1 MVTNIM
7 KAMAPGE
14 GAHGELAAFFAAR
27 PDVTLAQFGQYTT
40 LAESTMRHFWNGE
53 LGSSEVKA
61 EVRRVLDLARAGEI
75 LQPGGGRSAT
85 ALVVTESARRAR
97 RVARAG
103 NFYKTQTVAKISE
116 VLNYCAE
123 ECEIG
128 VVTAD
133 YGCGKTEAV
142 AAWRRATAGAIESMV
157 FEFDEFSSSN
167 KVDFLARLAGQFG
180 LACAKGPQNGGR
192 IFQALVEYL
201 RENPCLLIFDQCE
214 MVRGRSPVFGFS
226 ADNVVV
232 LPTLDRMPVINE
244 AVWQYDDQD
253 GTAESDVTYLEATS
267 ITTFGRGNQFSV
279 QSKGLRTE
287 LGAAWFTQWTSR
299 RLFARFAGTPAGLL
313 GGAPVVDVE
322 AMLLTMPVW
331 VGDYVTLSHPKMPD
345 VMTGALGVTNRVYEV
360 IDRSPDYV
368 RGRMRYKLLDTG
380 LTGMGAAPVY
390 GTAVIGTALVY

>member
-40 LAESTMRHFWNGE
+40 LADSTMRHFWNAR
-53 LGSSEVKA
+53 LGSVEVEK
-61 EVRRVLDLARAGEI
+61 EIRRVLDLARAGEI

-85 ALVVTESARRAR
+85 ALVVTESAKRAR

-103 NFYKTQTVAKISE
+103 NFYKTQTVVKISE

-142 AAWRRATAGAIESMV
+142 AAWRRSTAGSIESMV
-157 FEFDEFSSSN
+157 FEFDEFSASN

-192 IFQALVEYL
+192 IFQTLVEYL

-214 MVRGRSPVFGFS
+214 MVRGRICQVMRQIHDRTHDAG
-226 ADNVVV
+226 VGMV
-232 LPTLDRMPVINE
+232 LLAAPILLTRMLAGN
-244 AVWQYDDQD
+244 
-253 GTAESDVTYLEATS
+253 ATD
-267 ITTFGRGNQFSV
+267 
-279 QSKGLRTE
+279 
-287 LGAAWFTQWTSR
+287 LGALTSR
-299 RLFARFAGTPAGLL
+299 
-313 GGAPVVDVE
+313 
-322 AMLLTMPVW
+322 
-331 VGDYVTLSHPKMPD
+331 VGIYATLSGVSKSEMAAIVKAEGFEEID
-345 VMTGALGVTNRVYEV
+345 ESAAELWWRSTGG
-360 IDRSPDYV
+360 S
-368 RGRMRYKLLDTG
+368 MRRLMKSVKLLKAKHAGKRITERTIAG
-380 LTGMGAAPVY
+380 VSGNLWGM
-390 GTAVIGTALVY
+390 AL